1 MSVFSDPVREAGPQV
16 PEFRTQPLGILHE
29 IFETQADRYPKAT
42 AVVFG
47 RQHLTYA
54 DLEGAANRLARY
66 LRAMGIRRGSVVA
79 LFLPRS
85 LDSYVAL
92 LGILKAGA
100 AYVPIDFQCPGDRA
114 AYILENSGAELLVT
128 TANLAAQLTGF
139 DGNIFRMDADWGALA
154 SESAERLSDVETGVQ
169 PEDPCYIIYTSGSTG
184 HPKGVIV
191 EHRNA
196 WQLVRAEAEI
206 YGARPDDRVYQ
217 GASLAFDLSVEE
229 IWIAFQSGA
238 TLVAATPEMMRAGP
252 DLSRMLSDYGV
263 TILSCVPTLLAMLDD
278 DVPTLRLL
286 ILGGETCPPDLVRR
300 WARPGLRVLNTYGP
314 TETTVI
320 ATYAELSPDSPVTI
334 GRAVPGYRVY
344 LLDENLKPV
353 PRGQVGEIC
362 IGGAGVARGYVG
374 LPKQTRERFVRDP
387 FASLDEVDA
396 RIYRSGDL
404 ARMNVAGDLEFMG
417 RADSQVKLRGFRIE
431 LGEIEAA
438 MVEADSAILAAAC
451 RIWHDETQNADQ
463 LVGYIVAREGSQP
476 DEENLR
482 AYLRSHLPHYM
493 VPAAI
498 ETLAEMPVLPSGKLN
513 RAALPAPQPAAAKE
527 TLPAHRPLTPTELS
541 IAGTWKTALGVSSVL
556 PDDDFFLDLGGDS
569 LRVARMVSELRA
581 LPKFAAISVAD
592 VYDHP
597 TLASLAAAVDAA
609 GGQVYRQRPEPV
621 APGARRQRE
630 ATEGRRYVLAGL
642 AQSVSLYFMFGMG
655 AVEWITP
662 YLLYLLLVRDAHSPL
677 VAAVWAAASAAAIFP
692 VFLLVALAAKW
703 LLLGRIRPGR
713 YPLWGWYYLRWW
725 FVQNMAGMVP
735 LDYLGGTPLLPY
747 LYRLFGVRVGK
758 DVHLASDGIAA
769 FDLISIGDGSS
780 VSDES
785 SLAGFTVEDGELII
799 GEVKIGRRCFVGG
812 RAVLGPDTVME
823 DGARLED
830 LSLLPSGARIPA
842 GETWAGSP
850 ARRVIHPVVD
860 MPPAVACR
868 PVRRFAASFLY
879 VALALAFPIMLLTAI
894 LPGMILLL
902 RIDLFVHPLRY
913 FAAAPVVGAS
923 FVLLLMAEV
932 VVFKWLL
939 VGRVRPGVYRVDSAF
954 YLRYW
959 CVEQLRSL
967 SLDLLGPLH
976 STLYLAPWY
985 RALGARLGRFV
996 EVSTATSTSPDLL
1009 EIDDGG
1015 TVADEASLGTPHIEG
1030 GWMKVMPTRLGRRAF
1045 VGNSGMLPG
1054 GSTLGEGSLIGVLS
1068 MAPAADQAAMPHRS
1082 WLGSP
1087 PILLPRRQVCAD
1099 FGDQRTYTPP
1109 RRLRLAR
1116 AAFELLRVTLPP
1128 AGFIIVAAIVI
1139 ESALMLLPRFGIPA
1153 TLLLLPLIYGVT
1165 CVAVLLGVAL
1175 VKWSVIGRFRPFV
1188 RPLWSNF
1195 IWRLELQNA
1204 LYEFLAT
1211 PLVLDFLR
1219 GTPFISWYLRLLG
1232 ARIGSRVYVGTTG
1245 FLEFD
1250 LTSIGDRTALNED
1263 CILQT
1268 HLFEDRIQKA
1278 SEVHVGADC
1287 KVGSD
1292 SVVLY
1297 DSKMEDGARLEDLSL
1312 LMKGETLLGRT
1323 TWVGIP
1329 AERAD
1334 GRSICLPRD

>member
-1 MSVFSDPVREAGPQV
+1 MSVFSDPVGEANRQV
-16 PEFRTQPLGILHE
+16 SQFRVQPLKVLHE
-29 IFETQADRYPKAT
+29 IFESQADRYPQAT
-42 AVVFG
+42 AVIFG
-47 RQHLTYA
+47 HQQLTYA
-54 DLEGAANRLARY
+54 GLEGTANRLARY
-66 LRAMGIRRGSVVA
+66 LRARGIRRGSVVA
-79 LFLPRS
+79 MFLPRS
-85 LDSYVAL
+85 LDCYVAL

-100 AYVPIDFQCPGDRA
+100 AYVPIDHECPTDRA
-114 AYILENSGAELLVT
+114 AFILKNSGAELLIT
-128 TANLAAQLTGF
+128 TANQALRITEF
-139 DGNIFRMDADWGALA
+139 DGEVFRMDADWGALA
-154 SESAERLSDVETGVQ
+154 PESGERLSSAETGIK
-169 PEDPCYIIYTSGSTG
+169 PHDPCYIIYTSGSTG

-206 YGARPDDRVYQ
+206 YGARPEDRVYQ

-252 DLSRMLSDYGV
+252 DLSRMLASNGV

-278 DVPTLRLL
+278 DVPSLRLL
-286 ILGGETCPPDLVRR
+286 ILGGESCPGELVNR
-300 WARPGLRVLNTYGP
+300 WARTGLRILNTYGP

-320 ATYAELSPDSPVTI
+320 ATYAELSPGSPVTI

-344 LLDENLKPV
+344 LLDEKLMPV
-353 PRGQVGEIC
+353 PSGQVGEIC

-374 LPKQTRERFVRDP
+374 LPEQTRARFVPDP
-387 FASLDEVDA
+387 FALADEPDA

-404 ARMNVAGDLEFMG
+404 GRMNAAGNLEFMG
-417 RADSQVKLRGFRIE
+417 RADTQVKLRGFRIE
-431 LGEIEAA
+431 LGEIE
-438 MVEADSAILAAAC
+438 SALVQANSGILAAAC
-451 RIWHDETQNADQ
+451 TIWHDQAQNADQ
-463 LVGYIVAREGSQP
+463 LVGYIVTRDGSQP
-476 DEENLR
+476 DEEHLR
-482 AYLRSHLPHYM
+482 AYLRSRLPHYM
-493 VPAAI
+493 VPAVI
-498 ETLAEMPVLPSGKLN
+498 ETLREMPVLPSGKLN
-513 RAALPAPQPAAAKE
+513 RSALPAPRPGAVRRS
-527 TLPAHRPLTPTELS
+527 LPAQRPLSPTEQC
-541 IAGTWKTALGVSSVL
+541 IERTWKSVLGVPSVS

-569 LRVARMVSELRA
+569 LRVARMVSELRR
-581 LPKFAAISVAD
+581 LPGFASISVAD

-597 TLASLAAAVDAA
+597 TIASLATAVDA
-609 GGQVYRQRPEPV
+609 
-621 APGARRQRE
+621 GARQTDHPRPQMPSGNIRGQQD
-630 ATEGRRYVLAGL
+630 ATADRRYVFTGICQA
-642 AQSVSLYFMFGMG
+642 VSLYVMFGMG

-662 YLLYLLLVRDAHSPL
+662 YLLYLLLVRDANSPI
-677 VAAVWAAASAAAIFP
+677 VSAVWAAASAAAIFP
-692 VFLLVALAAKW
+692 AFLLVALAAKW
-703 LLLGRIRPGR
+703 LLLGKVRPGR

-725 FVQNMAGMVP
+725 FVQNIVGMVP
-735 LDYLGGTPLLPY
+735 LDYLGGTPLLPI
-747 LYRLFGVRVGK
+747 LYRMFGVKVGK
-758 DVHLASDGIAA
+758 DVHLASDGIGA

-785 SLAGFTVEDGELII
+785 ALSGFTVEDGELVI
-799 GEVKIGRRCFVGG
+799 GEVRIGRRCYVGG
-812 RAVLGPDTVME
+812 RAVLAPHTVME
-823 DGARLED
+823 DRARLED

-850 ARRVIHPVVD
+850 ARRVSAPATP
-860 MPPAVACR
+860 MPPAEPCGAM
-868 PVRRFAASFLY
+868 RRFATSLLY
-879 VALALAFPIMLLTAI
+879 VTLAFMLPIMLLTAI

-902 RIDLFVHPLRY
+902 HIDLFLHPLRY
-913 FAAAPVVGAS
+913 FAAAPLVGGS
-923 FVLLLMAEV
+923 FVLLLIAEV
-932 VVFKWLL
+932 VLFKWLL
-939 VGRVRPGVYRVDSAF
+939 VGRVRPGVYRVDGPF

-959 CVEQLRSL
+959 CVEQLRAL

-976 STLYLAPWY
+976 STVYLAPWY

-996 EVSTATSTSPDLL
+996 ELSTATSTSPDLL

-1054 GSTLGEGSLIGVLS
+1054 GAMLGDGSLVGVLS
-1068 MAPAADQAAMPHRS
+1068 MAPAVDQAAKTNCS

-1087 PILLPRRQVCAD
+1087 PILLPRRGVSEG
-1099 FGDQRTYTPP
+1099 FSEERTYTPP
-1109 RRLRLAR
+1109 RKLRIAR
-1116 AAFELLRVTLPP
+1116 ALFELLRVTLPP
-1128 AGFIIVAAIVI
+1128 AGFIVVAAIVI
-1139 ESALMLLPRFGIPA
+1139 ESALMLLPVFGMSA
-1153 TLLLLPLIYGVT
+1153 TLLLLPLIYGAS
-1165 CVAVLLGVAL
+1165 CIAVLLVVAL
-1175 VKWSVIGRFRPFV
+1175 VKWTVIGRFRPFV

-1250 LTSIGDRTALNED
+1250 LTFVGDRTALNED

-1278 SEVHVGADC
+1278 AELHIGADC
-1287 KVGSD
+1287 KVGTD

-1312 LMKGETLLGRT
+1312 LMKGETLLPKT
-1323 TWVGIP
+1323 TWMGVP
-1329 AERAD
+1329 AQRAD
-1334 GRSICLPRD
+1334 NIPITE